1 MRGSLDVVPSCEVLG
16 CDGLRVF
23 KVEVVVVELADLVC
37 MSRGR
42 LLVFSGWESRDPG
55 PDSGTVCSTIF
66 PVPSDKMEPEEN
78 LLDIVG
84 LGNDEFRVE
93 GIGIDVV
100 VLLLRETL
108 GGIDAVI
115 AGETSRDE
123 VVAALSTEFV
133 GR

>member
-1 MRGSLDVVPSCEVLG
+1 MVPSWDVLG

-23 KVEVVVVELADLVC
+23 NVDVVVVELADLVC

-42 LLVFSGWESRDPG
+42 LPLFSGCEARDPG

-66 PVPSDKMEPEEN
+66 PVPSDKMEPEES

-84 LGNDEFRVE
+84 LGNDEFRAE

-115 AGETSRDE
+115 AGETSRDD